1 MGLAE
6 IAAETLGEI
15 HARGT
20 YRRMRVLDGAQAP
33 RMRVD
38 GRDVLL
44 FAGSNYLDLARHPE
58 VVEASARAAR
68 EIGCAAGGSRLI
80 SGNLALHEALEQEL
94 AKFFEAEAALAFNS
108 GYAANLGVIPALVGR
123 GDAVVSDAL
132 SHASIID
139 GCRLSRADV
148 LVFPHGDLAAL
159 ETRLAEAARD
169 HRRVLLA
176 IDGVY
181 SMDGDVAPVAEMVAA
196 AKRHGAIV
204 LLDDAHGTGTLGARG
219 RGSAELCG
227 AGDIDVLLGTLG
239 KGLGSYG
246 AFVVGTRALR
256 DLLVNVARSFIF
268 SCALAPPQVAAAH
281 AALDLVRREPWRRE
295 RLQANAARLRAR
307 LAARGVDTSP
317 STTHIV
323 PVVIGASDAAMA
335 VCEQLLERGFYA
347 QGIRH
352 PSVPEGTARLR
363 LTPMATHREDEID
376 AVADRAQRADGE
388 RSSIGVARARGVFVT
403 GTDTG
408 VGKTLVACALVRALR
423 TRGIDAGAMKPI
435 ETGVGAG
442 GPSDAIALR
451 RAAGEQDPLS
461 DVCPQPFA
469 LAAAPSVA
477 AHAEGRA
484 VDLAAIDAA
493 FARLRARREFLVVEG
508 AGGLLVPIDA
518 KLAMADLAQR
528 MELPL
533 LVVARAAL
541 GTINHTRLTIEAAR
555 ARNLAVTGIVIS
567 HAGGALSAADEA
579 NLDALRGD
587 LGSALLGEIPPLVA
601 GELPDPN
608 LFSFDRLL

>member
-6 IAAETLGEI
+6 IAAETLGEVR
-15 HARGT
+15 ARGT
-20 YRRMRVLDGAQAP
+20 YRRMRVLEGAQAP

-38 GRDVLL
+38 GREVLL

-80 SGNLALHEALEQEL
+80 SGNLAVHEALEQEL
-94 AKFFEAEAALAFNS
+94 AKLFEAEAALVWNS
-108 GYAANLGVIPALVGR
+108 GYAANLGVIPSLVGR

-148 LVFPHGDLAAL
+148 FVFPHGDLAAL
-159 ETRLAEAARD
+159 DAGLDRAARG

-181 SMDGDVAPVAEMVAA
+181 SMDGDVAPVAEMVAL

-204 LLDDAHGTGTLGARG
+204 LLDDAHGTGTLGAHG

-227 AGDIDVLLGTLG
+227 VTSGIDVLLGTLG

-256 DLLVNVARSFIF
+256 ELLVNVARSFIF

-295 RLQANAARLRAR
+295 RLQANAARLRAG
-307 LAARGVDTSP
+307 LAARDVATHP

-323 PVVIGASDAAMA
+323 PVVVGANEAAMA
-335 VCEQLLERGFYA
+335 VCERLLERGFYA

-363 LTPMATHREDEID
+363 LTPMATHTQNEID
-376 AVADRAQRADGE
+376 ALADAVANE
-388 RSSIGVARARGVFVT
+388 VARIR
-403 GTDTG
+403 
-408 VGKTLVACALVRALR
+408 
-423 TRGIDAGAMKPI
+423 
-435 ETGVGAG
+435 
-442 GPSDAIALR
+442 
-451 RAAGEQDPLS
+451 
-461 DVCPQPFA
+461 
-469 LAAAPSVA
+469 
-477 AHAEGRA
+477 
-484 VDLAAIDAA
+484 
-493 FARLRARREFLVVEG
+493 
-508 AGGLLVPIDA
+508 
-518 KLAMADLAQR
+518 
-528 MELPL
+528 
-533 LVVARAAL
+533 
-541 GTINHTRLTIEAAR
+541 
-555 ARNLAVTGIVIS
+555 
-567 HAGGALSAADEA
+567 
-579 NLDALRGD
+579 
-587 LGSALLGEIPPLVA
+587 
-601 GELPDPN
+601 
-608 LFSFDRLL
+608 

>member
-1 MGLAE
+1 MGLADV
-6 IAAETLGEI
+6 AAETLADI
-15 HARGT
+15 RARGT
-20 YRRMRVLDGAQAP
+20 YRRMRVLEGAQAP

-80 SGNLALHEALEQEL
+80 SGNLAVHEALEESL

-139 GCRLSRADV
+139 GCRLSRAEV
-148 LVFPHGDLAAL
+148 LVFAHGDLAAL
-159 ETRLAEAARD
+159 DEALGGAARA

-181 SMDGDVAPVAEMVAA
+181 SMDGDVAPVAEMVATA
-196 AKRHGAIV
+196 RRHGAMV

-227 AGDIDVLLGTLG
+227 VGEGVDVLLGTLG

-246 AFVVGTRALR
+246 AFAVGTRALR
-256 DLLVNVARSFIF
+256 DLLVNAARSFIF

-295 RLQANAARLRAR
+295 RLQANAARLRAQ
-307 LAARGVDTSP
+307 LAARGVDTRP

-323 PVVIGASDAAMA
+323 PVVVGANEAAMA
-335 VCEQLLERGFYA
+335 ICERLLERGFYA

-363 LTPMATHREDEID
+363 LTPMATHRDEEID
-376 AVADRAQRADGE
+376 AVAD
-388 RSSIGVARARGVFVT
+388 
-403 GTDTG
+403 
-408 VGKTLVACALVRALR
+408 
-423 TRGIDAGAMKPI
+423 
-435 ETGVGAG
+435 
-442 GPSDAIALR
+442 
-451 RAAGEQDPLS
+451 
-461 DVCPQPFA
+461 
-469 LAAAPSVA
+469 
-477 AHAEGRA
+477 A
-484 VDLAAIDAA
+484 V
-493 FARLRARREFLVVEG
+493 
-508 AGGLLVPIDA
+508 
-518 KLAMADLAQR
+518 
-528 MELPL
+528 
-533 LVVARAAL
+533 
-541 GTINHTRLTIEAAR
+541 
-555 ARNLAVTGIVIS
+555 
-567 HAGGALSAADEA
+567 ADEV
-579 NLDALRGD
+579 LR
-587 LGSALLGEIPPLVA
+587 IP
-601 GELPDPN
+601 
-608 LFSFDRLL
+608 